1 MYRQVNVYIYYQA
14 AVLQQAGLTNPALWP
29 ILHNLQQN
37 VQSGTTLPP
46 SSTDLTQQLAA
57 AMMLPNQLN
66 AQQQLQTA
74 LLNTSQSPLIAGNVL
89 LK

>member
-1 MYRQVNVYIYYQA
+1 MLYLLSLQA
-14 AVLQQAGLTNPALWP
+14 AVLQQAGLTNPALLP

-66 AQQQLQTA
+66 TQQQLQTA
-74 LLNTSQSPLIAGNVL
+74 LLNTSQSPLIAGNNVL
-89 LK
+89 LKY